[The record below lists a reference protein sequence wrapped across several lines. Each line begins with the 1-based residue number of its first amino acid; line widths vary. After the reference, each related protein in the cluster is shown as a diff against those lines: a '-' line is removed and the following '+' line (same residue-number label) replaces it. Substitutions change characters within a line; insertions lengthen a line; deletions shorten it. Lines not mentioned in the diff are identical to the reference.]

1 MKLGEQ
7 KMFKK
12 TLLALALTG
21 LAGTATAAEITTTAE
36 KFSVEGL
43 QFQTEVDVANVV
55 VEVESTTAYQ
65 AGDKVVFTFPND
77 TFAVGTDAVLAVTA
91 GTAGAITA
99 ADPVYSGGNTV
110 SFTLTAT
117 SDVNAADNTVLTLSG
132 MKLSSANLNAGGKV
146 DVSYQVISTVTNG
159 GYDKADAYT
168 IATVAKQLDVKA
180 GANVLDAKVD
190 VSNERKEFVGGAFTD
205 TLEIAA
211 TNDTALEEDAT
222 VTKAVYTING
232 DFSFLDTDAD
242 DKADYSVTS
251 TVGTVAVAK
260 DFQSIT
266 VTHTAAAA
274 ATVTIEATDGTTV
287 IPTQAYTV
295 DAEVTYTATGAPAA
309 QTKSF
314 TFSGG
319 SWALNG
325 YQDTVSF
332 LPFGSQ
338 YAQSVT
344 VTNRGSVEGAITVE
358 ITANGEVKS
367 KELTAIA
374 VKSSV
379 TDISKEV
386 AAFAAEI
393 GVNGNAGLK
402 IIVDAPSANITT
414 DAVYYAKADQDR
426 VKTK

>member
-21 LAGTATAAEITTTAE
+21 LAGTAAAATIDNTAV
-36 KFSVEGL
+36 KYSVEGL
-43 QFQTEVDVANVV
+43 QFQTEVDLADVVATVKA
-55 VEVESTTAYQ
+55 STDYQ
-65 AGDKVVFTFPND
+65 TGDKIVFTFPND
-77 TFAVGTDAVLAVTA
+77 TFAVGTSATLTA
-91 GTAGAITA
+91 SAGPTLGAGSA
-99 ADPVYSGGNTV
+99 VYSGGNKV
-110 SFTLTAT
+110 SFTLDGTTANVT
-117 SDVNAADNTVLTLSG
+117 DGVTLTLG
-132 MKLSSANLNAGGKV
+132 GIKLSAANLNAGGKV
-146 DVSYQVISTVTNG
+146 DVAYEVISAVTNG
-159 GYDKADAYT
+159 AYDKASAT
-168 IATVAKQLDVKA
+168 TVATVAKQLDVKA
-180 GANVLDAKVD
+180 GTNVLDAKVD

-205 TLEIAA
+205 TLEITAVD
-211 TNDTALEEDAT
+211 DTVGVEQDAT

-242 DKADYSVTS
+242 DKADYSVTA
-251 TVGTVAVAK
+251 TAGTAAVAK

-266 VTHTAAAA
+266 VTNTAAASSI
-274 ATVTIEATDGTTV
+274 VTIEATDGTTV

-295 DAEVTYTATGAPAA
+295 NADVTYTATGAPAA

-319 SWALNG
+319 SWVLNG

-374 VKSSV
+374 AKSSV